1 MNKQKVMVK
10 NIKTG
15 AQIYFVDSVF
25 KSAYTKASDFIKKNK
40 EYELYYH
47 STSPYAFTDK
57 SRWIKIK

>member
-1 MNKQKVMVK
+1 MVK

-47 STSPYAFTDK
+47 STSPYTFTDK
-57 SRWIKIK
+57 ADG

>member
-1 MNKQKVMVK
+1 MNKQKAMVK

-40 EYELYYH
+40 DYELYYH

-57 SRWIKIK
+57 SRWIKIV

>member
-1 MNKQKVMVK
+1 MNKQKAMVK

-25 KSAYTKASDFIKKNK
+25 RSAYTKASDFIKKNK
-40 EYELYYH
+40 GYELYYH
-47 STSPYAFTDK
+47 STSSYAFTDK